1 MLMGR
6 SQAVAARGAVLVLLL
21 LVVGACGKWT
31 RVGRDAPPPDPS
43 TYVSRLFD
51 LTSVYR
57 GMGLLASD
65 GAVPFV
71 ASLRYLGGPQADST
85 LSVFAL
91 SLAHAHLTFRRQ
103 QGVFEARFDV
113 QVTVRRAGQVVFES
127 EVQDSLRVTD
137 YRETQRS
144 DQRVVHQAMFQLPPG
159 PVEAT
164 VVVRDRHSTLVG
176 EAVAQVSVPRFSAP
190 KELAA
195 LVPVYRT
202 RGRSSRSV
210 TEFDIRVNARGTVP
224 YGTDTLLVYAEAYG
238 TQPGD
243 VVVVQARMRDRERVE
258 VWRDSVV
265 LDAPDPEL
273 APVVLALRPSL
284 LPIGELEL
292 VATIGRSTDTAVTPV
307 LVAFSDNW
315 AIANMDETI
324 DLLRYFGA
332 DRALAAIRAADPRDR
347 VDLWRRFWTNTDP
360 DLSTPEHEALELYFA
375 RVQEANARFAEPG
388 RPGWRTDRG
397 EVFITIGPPDDVY
410 DSSSDLQDGGY
421 RFIQWLY
428 TADQL
433 LLDFQDESGFGEFR
447 LTTRSRSDYQLVVNR
462 YRREE

>member
-1 MLMGR
+1 MGR
-6 SQAVAARGAVLVLLL
+6 FRAVVARGAAAFSLLV
-21 LVVGACGKWT
+21 VVGACGTWT

-57 GMGLLASD
+57 GMGFLASD

-71 ASLRYLGGPQADST
+71 ASVRYLGGPQADST
-85 LSVFAL
+85 LAVFAL
-91 SLAHAHLTFRRQ
+91 SLAHAHLAFRRQ
-103 QGVFEARFDV
+103 QGAFEARFDV
-113 QVTVRRAGQVVFES
+113 QVTFRRPSGETVFAS
-127 EVQDSLRVTD
+127 DVQDSLRVTD
-137 YRETQRS
+137 YEDTQRS
-144 DQRVVHQAMFQLPPG
+144 EARVAHQAMFRLPPG

-176 EAVAQVSVPRFSAP
+176 EAVAQVSVPSFSAP
-190 KELAA
+190 KELAD
-195 LVPVYRT
+195 LLPVYRT

-210 TEFDIRVNARGTVP
+210 TEFDVRVNARATVP
-224 YGTDTLLVYAEAYG
+224 YGTDTLLIYAEVYG
-238 TQPGD
+238 GQPGD
-243 VVVVQARMRDRERVE
+243 VIVVQARTRDRDRAE

-265 LDAPDPEL
+265 LDAPDPAL
-273 APVVLALRPSL
+273 SPVVLALRPSL

-292 VATIGRSTDTAVTPV
+292 VATIAGSTDSVMAPV
-307 LVAFSDNW
+307 LVAFSDSW

-332 DRALAAIRAADPRDR
+332 ERALAAIRAADPRDR
-347 VDLWRRFWTNTDP
+347 VDLWRRFWTTTDP
-360 DLSTPEHEALELYFA
+360 DPSTPEHEALELYFA
-375 RVQEANARFAEPG
+375 RVQEANSRFAEPG
-388 RPGWRTDRG
+388 RPGWRSDRG
-397 EVFITIGPPDDVY
+397 EVFITIGPPDDIY